1 MRSYNR
7 VFLIGNCAT
16 SPILDETKNGKKYL
30 NLNLAVSRD
39 YTSNQQEGGREVDFH
54 RIVMWGK
61 SSEKLADMVK
71 KGTRLF
77 IEGKLINNVYE
88 VNNEKKY
95 FTEIHAEQI
104 ELLSFQAKTEGQ
116 EIQKNSK
123 EPQTI

>member
-16 SPILDETKNGKKYL
+16 TPILDETKNNKKYL
-30 NLNLAVSRD
+30 SLNLAVNRD
-39 YTSNQQEGGREVDFH
+39 YTSNQQDGTQVDFH

-61 SSEKLADMVK
+61 SSEKLSEMVK

-77 IEGKLINNVYE
+77 VEGKLINNIYE

-104 ELLSFQAKTEGQ
+104 ELLTFQPKTEGQ
-116 EIQKNSK
+116 EINKKTK
-123 EPQTI
+123 ELQPT